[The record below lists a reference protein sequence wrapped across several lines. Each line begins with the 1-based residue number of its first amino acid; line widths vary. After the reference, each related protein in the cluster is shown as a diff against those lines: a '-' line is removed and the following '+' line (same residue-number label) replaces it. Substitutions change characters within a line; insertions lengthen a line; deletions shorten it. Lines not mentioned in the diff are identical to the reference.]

1 MSGIRKK
8 WNNIYCLGART
19 PCLGARLKGVQ
30 LKGGKPPV
38 SHVHGMWEAG
48 ARKRV
53 QLISCSSSYLLN
65 VECCYTETC
74 FAKLGIK
81 KKI

>member
-1 MSGIRKK
+1 M
-8 WNNIYCLGART
+8 
-19 PCLGARLKGVQ
+19 Q